1 MTVLARQINIHEREI
16 QDMKQWKKLVMVLM
30 CTGVLMSVTAC
41 GRDEN
46 ADDNGAVNNASDDA
60 GTSGTTGNGTTGNG
74 TNDATNG
81 NTGNNSTGNGTNE
94 GVMDEIGDD
103 IKDGAE
109 DVGDALDG
117 NDTNNNDRKDTDR

>member
-1 MTVLARQINIHEREI
+1 
-16 QDMKQWKKLVMVLM
+16 MKQLKRILMVLM
-30 CTGVLMSVTAC
+30 CAGVLVSVTAC
-41 GRDEN
+41 GKDEN
-46 ADDNGAVNNASDDA
+46 ADDNGAVN
-60 GTSGTTGNGTTGNG
+60 GGTTDNAGNSGSDGTGTTTGNG

-81 NTGNNSTGNGTNE
+81 NTGNGSTGNTANDNGE

-117 NDTNNNDRKDTDR
+117 NDNNSQDKETNDR